1 MTDSIII
8 LKFRKEMKTHI
19 FVDNIKCDGCA
30 STITKKVSA
39 IENISNVEV
48 DVESGKVS
56 FNCADDACKL
66 NVISTLKKWGYP
78 QSGQGT
84 KLDNA
89 KSFVS
94 CMIGR
99 IDS

>member
-1 MTDSIII
+1 
-8 LKFRKEMKTHI
+8 MKIHI
-19 FVDNIKCDGCA
+19 FVDNIKCGGCA
-30 STITKKVSA
+30 ATITKKVGA

-56 FNCADDACKL
+56 FNCEDDTCRL
-66 NVISTLKKWGYP
+66 DVLSTLKKWGYP
-78 QSGQGT
+78 QTGT
-84 KLDNA
+84 GSKLDNA

-99 IDS
+99 IDA